1 MSEEHSE
8 EREYTEAELTGEDSP
23 GEAEST
29 TGETATPPEPGPS
42 TPEEQEKEIAEEKA
56 EQEPAS
62 EPAKETPE
70 KTVPL
75 AALRE
80 ERERRRELQK
90 RLDNLEARMTEPKKD
105 LNQLLEEDPEGAIRN
120 LQEQI
125 TSLQSQMAR
134 DEMERA
140 IKAEV
145 PDFFDKA
152 PQMEQLLLDQGMDE
166 ETVVNLIASTG
177 KDAPKF
183 FKLLSRMIDSPQ
195 ESAVRE
201 QLTAEL
207 IPKITEQIT
216 KQLAE
221 KFNVSPTALNIGKI
235 PGTATKDRI
244 PVETEE
250 EFSKLSPEMQE
261 KWLSGEI

>member
-1 MSEEHSE
+1 MSEEFAE
-8 EREYTEAELTGEDSP
+8 EREYSEAELTGEETP
-23 GEAEST
+23 GEAETPS
-29 TGETATPPEPGPS
+29 GETATPSEPGPE

-56 EQEPAS
+56 EQEPAP
-62 EPAKETPE
+62 EPAKETPD
-70 KTVPL
+70 KQVPL

-90 RLDNLEARMTEPKKD
+90 RLDDLEARITEPKKD
-105 LNQLLEEDPEGAIRN
+105 LNQLIEEDPEGAIRN

-134 DEMERA
+134 DDMERQ

-152 PQMEQLLLDQGMDE
+152 PQMEALLLEQGMDE

-183 FKLLSRMIDSPQ
+183 FKLLSRMIDAPQ
-195 ESAVRE
+195 ESALRE
-201 QLTAEL
+201 KLTSEL
-207 IPKITEQIT
+207 IPKITEQVT

-221 KFNVSPTALNIGKI
+221 KFNVNPSSLNIGNI
-235 PGTATKDRI
+235 PGTTSKDRI

-250 EFSKLSPEMQE
+250 EFSKLSPEMQQ